1 MARKTDDG
9 VLLVEE
15 ARKKFDQICEQART
29 TIYGKVTE
37 HFRAHPNSPWSGSPL
52 VDLEKTIRAFYDD
65 LRIEL
70 DGEFRDSLPD
80 VMKHFYD
87 RAASD
92 MKAAGLRN
100 AILGKPDT
108 ARIKH
113 FLDSAYTQVAM
124 KTEKMMFE
132 NIKALRNIASDVFR
146 TMSVTGAARKEVSAA
161 MLDRALKIKG
171 FEFID
176 KAGTKWEL
184 QSYFSTL
191 ARTEL
196 MNAGRETYADKCT
209 DDGYDVMLL
218 SVSGNPCPACARFEG
233 RLFSLTGSTPGL
245 PTKEYLKAAGVFHPN
260 CTHSF
265 SAVPA
270 FIIETEYDNHGL
282 PNNK

>member
-9 VLLVEE
+9 VLLVEKS
-15 ARKKFDQICEQART
+15 RKKFDVICARARNV
-29 TIYGKVTE
+29 IYGRVMAHYK
-37 HFRAHPNSPWSGSPL
+37 AHPGSPWSGAPL
-52 VDLEKTIRAFYDD
+52 VDLEKTIRAFYGD
-65 LRIEL
+65 LRVEL
-70 DGEFRDSLPD
+70 EGEFRDSLPD
-80 VMKHFYD
+80 VMKYFYD

-108 ARIKH
+108 ARVKY
-113 FLDSAYTQVAM
+113 FLDNAFSQVAM
-124 KTEKMMFE
+124 KTDKMMFE
-132 NIKALRNIASDVFR
+132 NIKALRTISADVFR
-146 TMSVTGAARKEVSAA
+146 TMSVSGATRKEVSAA
-161 MLDRALKIKG
+161 MLERALKIKG

-184 QSYFSTL
+184 QSYFDTL

-196 MNAGRETYADKCT
+196 MNAGRETYSDKCT
-209 DDGYDVMLL
+209 ADGYDVMLL
-218 SVSGNPCPACARFEG
+218 SVSGNACEKCSQFEG

-245 PTKEYLKAAGVFHPN
+245 PSKEDLKAAGVFHPN

-270 FIIETEYDNHGL
+270 YIIETEYDGNGK
-282 PNNK
+282 PKKK